1 MFTNKQEELD
11 YITKK
16 IVKIQILGA
25 PGAILVGLAFYAIF
39 GAQGDAFH
47 PLLNNMNIVYTML
60 VIGAMIMVWEFVTF
74 WGLLKQKTKLQA
86 ELSNK

>member
-1 MFTNKQEELD
+1 MFANKQEELD

-25 PGAILVGLAFYAIF
+25 PGTIMLGLAFYAIF

-47 PLLNNMNIVYTML
+47 PLLNDMNVVYSML
-60 VIGAMIMVWEFVTF
+60 GLGVVITVWEFMTF
-74 WGLLKQKTKLQA
+74 WKLIKQKKKLQS